1 MKRGH
6 KFLKAVGQRL
16 RQARRDAG
24 LTQAQVAE
32 ILGRPQSYVS
42 KCERGSRRVDLGEF
56 VRFIEIYDK
65 PTAWYLDY
73 MLEIWEPG
81 VTAITKRNPNYWK
94 AGRAH
99 FDKVRPLASM
109 MSMPG
114 PTPSKHDRFTL
125 WTAAKGKRSTF

>member
-42 KCERGSRRVDLGEF
+42 KCERAELRVDSGEF

-65 PTAWYLDY
+65 PTAWYVDY
-73 MLEIWEPG
+73 MLEIWEE
-81 VTAITKRNPNYWK
+81 IK
-94 AGRAH
+94 
-99 FDKVRPLASM
+99 
-109 MSMPG
+109 
-114 PTPSKHDRFTL
+114 
-125 WTAAKGKRSTF
+125 

>member
-1 MKRGH
+1 MKRDH

-42 KCERGSRRVDLGEF
+42 KCERAKRQIDLIEF
-56 VRFIEIYDK
+56 VEFVLVYGK

-73 MLEIWEPG
+73 LLDIWEQ
-81 VTAITKRNPNYWK
+81 TR
-94 AGRAH
+94 
-99 FDKVRPLASM
+99 
-109 MSMPG
+109 
-114 PTPSKHDRFTL
+114 
-125 WTAAKGKRSTF
+125 

>member
-42 KCERGSRRVDLGEF
+42 KIERAELRVDMGEF

-65 PTAWYLDY
+65 PTAWYVDY
-73 MLEIWEPG
+73 MLEIWDE
-81 VTAITKRNPNYWK
+81 
-94 AGRAH
+94 
-99 FDKVRPLASM
+99 M
-109 MSMPG
+109 E
-114 PTPSKHDRFTL
+114 
-125 WTAAKGKRSTF
+125 